1 MLLLSLALLGAPLP
15 GEDGDGAMV
24 PHSLERVSDKCHPD
38 NRNWRCGSYCPV
50 AQFCPQSPAVVAGA
64 E

>member
-38 NRNWRCGSYCPV
+38 NIVW
-50 AQFCPQSPAVVAGA
+50 AGYLEKKA
-64 E
+64 TAT